1 MREPV
6 IFLTGVY
13 GGLFVTAKAGAV
25 GVACGLVVGLD
36 LEGDL
41 RWRDLPAIF
50 LDAMRT
56 TTMVIFIVAA
66 ASAFGWLV
74 ALEQLPDTIAAALLG
89 VSDNPIV
96 IMLMLNVLLLLIG
109 AVMDN
114 IAAMIILGGV
124 MKIGRASCRER
135 LGQY

>member
-1 MREPV
+1 
-6 IFLTGVY
+6 
-13 GGLFVTAKAGAV
+13 
-25 GVACGLVVGLD
+25 
-36 LEGDL
+36 
-41 RWRDLPAIF
+41 
-50 LDAMRT
+50 MRT

-114 IAAMIILGGV
+114 IAAIIILGGV
-124 MKIGRASCRER
+124 LTGIAAN
-135 LGQY
+135 LGLDPIHFGTILLTQFANTGKL